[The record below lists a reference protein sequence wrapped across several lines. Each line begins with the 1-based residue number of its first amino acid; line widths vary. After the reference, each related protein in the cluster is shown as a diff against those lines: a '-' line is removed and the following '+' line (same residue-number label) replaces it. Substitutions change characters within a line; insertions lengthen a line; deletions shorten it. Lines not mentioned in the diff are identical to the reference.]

1 LFSLQPPVDIARRL
15 ASIDGESLRLIL
27 AGILLEPAY
36 LANHA
41 RILTLLHWTLVLANG
56 RRPPVKN
63 DLTGLFAAMLHH
75 PAALSE
81 DPPEDAFVDIVWTP
95 QSGFRIFPGI
105 YTGAGFHLQRL
116 LDTAQQAEDNVADAT
131 GLRDVMALLRLSETI
146 ASRCGLAAGA
156 FEESQPR
163 ASLRPNSRHALKLG
177 ALTCFRAEEL
187 NALGIEREQLNR
199 FVLQPTPD
207 LLEKPFGATDL
218 EHFPLL
224 EWEDGVQVLSPPS
237 LIVAAIAHMV
247 LALGPSLAESLY
259 LRDLARWLGV
269 DLSRAHAKP
278 LPGRDIAID
287 DPGWSESIEDR
298 ALALKFDHDKH
309 AHLLVLEAKWPRSR
323 DNAVPPPLG
332 GGSRLASA
340 LAQLVRKLHDEVEE
354 SEGADAGLTLVVH
367 NSPGWG
373 LQIGDLPNVGP
384 KWFVV
389 TMSAYSF
396 SMLLRSPGF
405 ELLKLWKMLAEI
417 QELRHRGTIIRLWPD
432 PLVYWSVWEYFGFT
446 FTPALA
452 DMRGT
457 ALMGDTTLLAPLIRR
472 VRDAWCTH
480 GVPTPW
486 GELSV
491 VERYP
496 DDDDT
501 MPDPQSPIYNDHM
514 AIAAGTLVG
523 VVENEHGPWWV
534 SVGRPPADMEDRQF
548 LFLLWQAVLEWLARA
563 AMEVGGRLSATARPL
578 LVTLLPIPIT
588 ITDGP
593 DTAQFFYRPD
603 GSEVRIALPA
613 NLMERMVRVD
623 NAAEVQ
629 VLAWILEGILTLR
642 GETANVDALTWA
654 REILAN
660 PDLKMIHIT
669 RDIDQAF
676 AIDLTAD
683 KTRYRPLQETDLANA
698 GRWMDERL
706 IARHDLTLVPPM
718 TPIGDAGQV
727 NTILNAAVDVHWE
740 ACRDRL
746 SSLDRRETLR
756 LVLGLIEAAH
766 RHRVDDERGARARR
780 VAYSDDPQ
788 LGVRR
793 ANQRDHAFRTYRVVA
808 EMALCA
814 CPMTGG
820 SPPGLSD
827 IDAIAAQVA
836 ALVRMAEFSDAAQ
849 RKLIKGE
856 LTFLPNGSILPYDG
870 GAEAFMSRYL
880 QACLEESVTIN
891 EERYSDLFGTPQD
904 DTEWVAH
911 HQDDLLSSA
920 TNKEGDYGTFEH
932 AVREEIG
939 LTISTIVTIS
949 FALQNIAA
957 KRFSEV
963 TCVRRSELTAATVAM
978 TGHLGKPVTSDE
990 FARFLA
996 AFGLFTRPAWDTPPE
1011 GFAPSDIFPW
1021 FFERRLSLMTRPLLV
1036 LSEEDDPEIMF
1047 GVRQIRMG
1055 TEYAVLLLEMGIW
1068 DKAKL
1073 GSAAAKAYIDAEV
1086 ARRGR
1091 AFESKVAAIFAEG
1104 GWTPHESIP
1113 MTRFGASKKLGEI
1126 DVLAV
1131 SADGTV
1137 WVVVECKWFGAART
1151 PREVAAWM
1159 QDFHGRDGDKL
1170 HKHLQRCDWIEV
1182 NSAMVAQQ
1190 LRLKPPLKILR
1201 RLVTTRPA
1209 PLAYANEV
1217 PAQANVRTERQL
1229 QAEFGKLPAVR

>member
-1 LFSLQPPVDIARRL
+1 M
-15 ASIDGESLRLIL
+15 L
-27 AGILLEPAY
+27 AGLLLDPAY

-41 RILTLLHWTLVLANG
+41 RILTLLHWALVLANG

-63 DLTGLFAAMLHH
+63 DLTGLFTAMSHH

-81 DPPEDAFVDIVWTP
+81 DPPEDVFVDIVWTLE
-95 QSGFRIFPGI
+95 SGFRIFPGI

-131 GLRDVMALLRLSETI
+131 GVRDVMALLRLSEAV
-146 ASRCGLAAGA
+146 ASRRGLAAGA

-163 ASLRPNSRHALKLG
+163 ASLRPSSRHAFKLG
-177 ALTCFRAEEL
+177 ALTCFRAEDL
-187 NALGIEREQLNR
+187 IALGIEPEQLNR
-199 FVLQPTPD
+199 FVLRPTPD
-207 LLEKPFGATDL
+207 LVEQPFGATDL
-218 EHFPLL
+218 EHFPLI
-224 EWEDGVQVLSPPS
+224 EWEGGVQVLSPPGLVS
-237 LIVAAIAHMV
+237 AAIAHMV
-247 LALGPSLAESLY
+247 LGLGPSLAESLY

-269 DLSRAHAKP
+269 DLPRAHAKP
-278 LPGRDIAID
+278 LPGCDVAIG
-287 DPGWSESIEDR
+287 DPGWSKSIEDR
-298 ALALKFDHDKH
+298 ALALEFDHDKH
-309 AHLLVLEAKWPRSR
+309 AHLLVLEAKWPKSR
-323 DNAVPPPLG
+323 DNPVPPPLG

-340 LAQLVRKLHDEVEE
+340 LNQLVRKLHDEIEE
-354 SEGADAGLTLVVH
+354 EDGADAGLTLVVH

-373 LQIGDLPNVGP
+373 LQIDDLPDLGP
-384 KWFVV
+384 RWFVV
-389 TMSAYSF
+389 SMSAYSF
-396 SMLLRSPGF
+396 SMLLRVPGF
-405 ELLKLWKMLAEI
+405 ELLKLWKMLAELR
-417 QELRHRGTIIRLWPD
+417 ELRQRGLIIKLWPD
-432 PLVYWSVWEYFGFT
+432 PIVYWSIWEEFGFT

-452 DMRGT
+452 DMRGM
-457 ALMGDTTLLAPLIRR
+457 ALFGDTTLVAPLVRR
-472 VRDAWCTH
+472 VRDAWYTH

-486 GELSV
+486 GGLSV

-501 MPDPQSPIYNDHM
+501 APEPQSPIYNDHM
-514 AIAAGTLVG
+514 AIAFGTLVG

-534 SVGRPPADMEDRQF
+534 SVGRPPADVEDRQF

-563 AMEVGGRLSATARPL
+563 TNNVEGRLSATAKPL
-578 LVTLLPIPIT
+578 LVTLLPIPLT

-593 DTAQFFYRPD
+593 DIAQFFYSPD
-603 GSEVRIALPA
+603 SSEVRIALPA
-613 NLMERMVRVD
+613 DLMERMVRVD
-623 NAAEVQ
+623 NAVEIQ

-642 GETANVDALTWA
+642 GETENVDALTWA

-676 AIDLTAD
+676 AVDLNAD
-683 KTRYRPLQETDLANA
+683 KTRYRPLQEPDLAIA
-698 GRWMDERL
+698 GRWMDESL
-706 IARHDLTLVPPM
+706 IARYGLTVAPPM
-718 TPIGDAGQV
+718 TPIRDAGHV
-727 NTILNAAVDVHWE
+727 NAILKAAVDVHWE

-746 SSLDRRETLR
+746 SNLDRRETLR

-780 VAYSDDPQ
+780 VAYKDDPQ

-814 CPMTGG
+814 CPMKGG
-820 SPPGLSD
+820 RPPGLSD

-836 ALVRMAEFSDAAQ
+836 ALTRMAEFSDAVQ

-856 LTFLPNGSILPYDG
+856 LTFLPDGSILPYGG
-870 GAEAFMSRYL
+870 GAEAFMTQYL
-880 QACLEESVTIN
+880 KACLEESVTID
-891 EERYSDLFGTPQD
+891 EERYWDLFDTPQD
-904 DTEWVAH
+904 DTEWVAR
-911 HQDDLLSSA
+911 HQDDLLSSENEEERDSGA
-920 TNKEGDYGTFEH
+920 FEY

-939 LTISTIVTIS
+939 LTISAIVTIA
-949 FALQNIAA
+949 FALQTIAGE
-957 KRFSEV
+957 RSSEV
-963 TCVRRSELTAATVAM
+963 SCLRRSELTEATVAM
-978 TGHLGKPVTSDE
+978 TGRLGNPIASDE
-990 FARFLA
+990 FDRFLA
-996 AFGLFTRPAWDTPPE
+996 AFGLFTRPAWDMPPQ
-1011 GFAPSDIFPW
+1011 GFEPSDIFPW

-1036 LSEEDDPEIMF
+1036 LSDEDDPEIMF
-1047 GVRQIRMG
+1047 SVRQVRMG
-1055 TEYAVLLLEMGIW
+1055 TEYAMLLLETGIS

-1073 GSAAAKAYIDAEV
+1073 RTPVAKAYIDAEI

-1091 AFESKVAAIFAEG
+1091 AFESKVAEVFAQG
-1104 GWTPHESIP
+1104 GWTPHKSIP
-1113 MTRFGASKKLGEI
+1113 MTRLGASKKLGEI

-1170 HKHLQRCDWIEV
+1170 HKHLQRCDWIEA
-1182 NSAMVAQQ
+1182 NSAMVAQR
-1190 LRLKPPLKILR
+1190 LRLAPPQRILR
-1201 RLVTTRPA
+1201 RLVTTRPV
-1209 PLAYANEV
+1209 PLAYVSEV

-1229 QAEFGKLPAVR
+1229 QAEFGDRPAA

>member
-1 LFSLQPPVDIARRL
+1 M
-15 ASIDGESLRLIL
+15 L

-41 RILTLLHWTLVLANG
+41 RVLTLLHWTLVLANG

-63 DLTGLFAAMLHH
+63 DLTGLFAAMSHH
-75 PAALSE
+75 PAASSE
-81 DPPEDAFVDIVWTP
+81 DPPEDSFVDIVWTP

-116 LDTAQQAEDNVADAT
+116 LDVAQQAEDSVADAAHV
-131 GLRDVMALLRLSETI
+131 RDVMALLRLSETI
-146 ASRCGLAAGA
+146 ASRCGLEAGA
-156 FEESQPR
+156 FEESEPR

-177 ALTCFRAEEL
+177 ALTCFSAEEL

-199 FVLQPTPD
+199 FVLQPTPY
-207 LLEKPFGATDL
+207 LLEQPFGGTDL

-224 EWEDGVQVLSPPS
+224 EWEGGVQVLSPPG
-237 LIVAAIAHMV
+237 LVGAAIAHMV
-247 LALGPSLAESLY
+247 LALGPPLAESLY
-259 LRDLARWLGV
+259 LRDMARWLGV
-269 DLSRAHAKP
+269 DLPRAGAKA
-278 LPGRDIAID
+278 LPGRDVAIA
-287 DPGWSESIEDR
+287 DPGWGKSIEDR

-323 DNAVPPPLG
+323 HKAVPPPLG

-340 LAQLVRKLHDEVEE
+340 LGELVLKLHDEIVE
-354 SEGADAGLTLVVH
+354 SESADAGLTLVVY

-373 LQIGDLPNVGP
+373 LQIDDLPDIGP
-384 KWFVV
+384 RWFVV
-389 TMSAYSF
+389 AMSAYSF

-405 ELLKLWKMLAEI
+405 EVLKLWKMLAEI
-417 QELRHRGTIIRLWPD
+417 QELRRRGTIIKLWPD
-432 PLVYWSVWEYFGFT
+432 PLVYWSVWEDFGFT

-457 ALMGDTTLLAPLIRR
+457 ALIGDTTLVAPLIRR
-472 VRDAWCTH
+472 VRDTWSAH
-480 GVPTPW
+480 GVRTPW
-486 GELSV
+486 GEFVV

-496 DDDDT
+496 TDDNT
-501 MPDPQSPIYNDHM
+501 VPDSQSPIYNDHL
-514 AIAAGTLVG
+514 AIATGTLVG

-534 SVGRPPADMEDRQF
+534 SVGRPPTDVEDRQF

-563 AMEVGGRLSATARPL
+563 ANGMGGRLSVNAKPL

-593 DTAQFFYRPD
+593 DTAQFFYSPD

-613 NLMERMVRVD
+613 DLTERMIRVD
-623 NAAEVQ
+623 NAAEIQ
-629 VLAWILEGILTLR
+629 VLAWILEGIQTLR

-660 PDLKMIHIT
+660 PDFKMIHIT

-676 AIDLTAD
+676 AIDLTTD
-683 KTRYRPLQETDLANA
+683 KTRYRPLQESDLATA

-706 IARHDLTLVPPM
+706 IARDNLPVAPPM
-718 TPIGDAGQV
+718 TPIRDAGQV
-727 NTILNAAVDVHWE
+727 NAILNAAVDVHWE
-740 ACRDRL
+740 TCRDRL

-788 LGVRR
+788 LSVRR
-793 ANQRDHAFRTYRVVA
+793 ASQRDHAFRTYRVVA

-814 CPMTGG
+814 CTRTGG
-820 SPPGLSD
+820 RPPGLSD
-827 IDAIAAQVA
+827 IDAVAAQVA
-836 ALVRMAEFSDAAQ
+836 ALVHMAEFSDAAQ
-849 RKLIKGE
+849 RKLIEGE
-856 LTFLPNGSILPYDG
+856 LTFLPNGSILPYGG
-870 GAEAFMSRYL
+870 GAEAFMSQYL
-880 QACLEESVTIN
+880 QACLEESVTID
-891 EERYSDLFGTPQD
+891 EERYSDLFDTPQD
-904 DTEWVAH
+904 DTEWVAR
-911 HQDDLLSSA
+911 HQHDLMSSEIEEERDNIA
-920 TNKEGDYGTFEH
+920 FEQ
-932 AVREEIG
+932 AIREEIG
-939 LTISTIVTIS
+939 LTISAIVTIA
-949 FALQNIAA
+949 FALQSIAA
-957 KRFSEV
+957 ERSSEV
-963 TCVRRSELTAATVAM
+963 ICLRRSELTSATVAV
-978 TGHLGKPVTSDE
+978 TGRLGNPITSDE
-990 FARFLA
+990 FDHFLA
-996 AFGLFTRPAWDTPPE
+996 AFGLFTRPGWDTPPP
-1011 GFAPSDIFPW
+1011 GFTPSDIFPW

-1073 GSAAAKAYIDAEV
+1073 RTAAAKAYIDAEV

-1104 GWTPHESIP
+1104 GWTPHTSIP

-1170 HKHLQRCDWIEV
+1170 HKHLQRCEWIEA
-1182 NSAMVAQQ
+1182 NSDTVAQR
-1190 LRLKPPLKILR
+1190 LRLAPPQSVLK
-1201 RLVTTRPA
+1201 RLVTTRPV

-1217 PAQANVRTERQL
+1217 PVQTNVRTERQL
-1229 QAEFGKLPAVR
+1229 RAEFGQFPAVV

>member
-1 LFSLQPPVDIARRL
+1 MT
-15 ASIDGESLRLIL
+15 LRLML
-27 AGILLEPAY
+27 AGILLQPAY

-41 RILTLLHWTLVLANG
+41 RILTLLHWTIVLANG
-56 RRPPVKN
+56 RRPPVRN
-63 DLTGLFAAMLHH
+63 DLTVLFSAMSDH
-75 PAALSE
+75 PAILSE
-81 DPPEDAFVDIVWTP
+81 DPPEDSFVDIVWTP
-95 QSGFRIFPGI
+95 QSGLRIFPGI

-116 LDTAQQAEDNVADAT
+116 LDTAQQAEDNIAGAAGV
-131 GLRDVMALLRLSETI
+131 RDVMALLRLSETI
-146 ASRCGLAAGA
+146 ASRCGLVAGV

-163 ASLRPNSRHALKLG
+163 ASLRPHSRRALKLG
-177 ALTCFRAEEL
+177 ALTCFNAEEL
-187 NALGIEREQLNR
+187 KALGIERERLKR
-199 FVLQPTPD
+199 FILQPTPG
-207 LLEKPFGATDL
+207 LLEQPFGGTDL
-218 EHFPLL
+218 EHFPLI
-224 EWEDGVQVLSPPS
+224 EWEGGVQVLSPPS
-237 LIVAAIAHMV
+237 LVGAAIAHIV
-247 LALGPSLAESLY
+247 LSLGPSHAESLY

-269 DLSRAHAKP
+269 DLPRAHAKP
-278 LPGRDIAID
+278 LPGRELHLG
-287 DPGWSESIEDR
+287 DPGWSRSVEDR

-309 AHLLVLEAKWPRSR
+309 AHLILLEAKWPNSR

-332 GGSRLASA
+332 GGRRLASA
-340 LAQLVRKLHDEVEE
+340 LSQLIRQLHDEIEDG
-354 SEGADAGLTLVVH
+354 EGADAGLTLVVH

-373 LQIGDLPNVGP
+373 LQIDDLPDLGP
-384 KWFVV
+384 RWFVV
-389 TMSAYSF
+389 SMSVYSF
-396 SMLLRSPGF
+396 SMLLRAPGF
-405 ELLKLWKMLAEI
+405 ELLKFWKMLAELREI
-417 QELRHRGTIIRLWPD
+417 RHRGTIIKLWPD
-432 PLVYWSVWEYFGFT
+432 PIVYWSVWENFGFT

-452 DMRGT
+452 DMRGM
-457 ALMGDTTLLAPLIRR
+457 ALIGDTTLVAPLVRR
-472 VRDAWCTH
+472 VRDAWYAH
-480 GVPTPW
+480 GVRTPW
-486 GELSV
+486 GEFTV

-501 MPDPQSPIYNDHM
+501 TPDPQSPIYNDHL

-534 SVGRPPADMEDRQF
+534 SVGRPPTDVEDRQF

-563 AMEVGGRLSATARPL
+563 ANEVGGRLSATAKPL

-613 NLMERMVRVD
+613 DLMERMVRVD
-623 NAAEVQ
+623 NAAEIQ

-642 GETANVDALTWA
+642 GETANVGALSWA

-676 AIDLTAD
+676 AIDLMAD
-683 KTRYRPLQETDLANA
+683 KTRYRPLQEPDLAIA

-706 IARHDLTLVPPM
+706 IARHGLTITPPM
-718 TPIGDAGQV
+718 TPIRDAGHV
-727 NTILNAAVDVHWE
+727 NAILNAAVDVHWE
-740 ACRDRL
+740 ICRDRL
-746 SSLDRRETLR
+746 SSLDRRETLH

-780 VAYSDDPQ
+780 VAYTDDPQ

-820 SPPGLSD
+820 RPPGLSD

-836 ALVRMAEFSDAAQ
+836 ALVRTAEFSDAAQ
-849 RKLIKGE
+849 RNLVKGE
-856 LTFLPNGSILPYDG
+856 FTFLPDGSILPYGG
-870 GAEAFMSRYL
+870 GAEAFMTQYL
-880 QACLEESVTIN
+880 KACLEESVAID
-891 EERYSDLFGTPQD
+891 EERYSDLFDTPQD
-904 DTEWVAH
+904 NTEWVAR
-911 HQDDLLSSA
+911 HQDDLLSSEDEE
-920 TNKEGDYGTFEH
+920 EGDNGAFEY

-939 LTISTIVTIS
+939 LAISAIVAIA
-949 FALQNIAA
+949 FALQNIAVG
-957 KRFSEV
+957 RSSEV
-963 TCVRRSELTAATVAM
+963 TCLRRSELTAAIVAL
-978 TGHLGKPVTSDE
+978 TGRWGNPITSDE
-990 FARFLA
+990 FDRFLA
-996 AFGLFTRPAWDTPPE
+996 AFGLFTRPAWDTPPP

-1036 LSEEDDPEIMF
+1036 LSEEDDPDIMF

-1055 TEYAVLLLEMGIW
+1055 TEYAMLLLEMGIW
-1068 DKAKL
+1068 DKGKL
-1073 GSAAAKAYIDAEV
+1073 GSAAAKAYIDAEA

-1091 AFESKVAAIFAEG
+1091 AFESKVAAIFAKG
-1104 GWTPHESIP
+1104 GWTPHKSIS
-1113 MTRFGASKKLGEI
+1113 MTRLGASKKLGEI

-1170 HKHLQRCDWIEV
+1170 HKHLQRCDWIEA
-1182 NSAMVAQQ
+1182 NSDLVAQR
-1190 LRLKPPLKILR
+1190 LRLAPPQRILR
-1201 RLVTTRPA
+1201 RLVTTRPV
-1209 PLAYANEV
+1209 PLAYSNEV
-1217 PAQANVRTERQL
+1217 PAQTNVRTERQL
-1229 QAEFGKLPAVR
+1229 QAEFGQLPAV

>member
-1 LFSLQPPVDIARRL
+1 MFSLQPPVDIARLL
-15 ASIDGESLRLIL
+15 APLDGTTLRFMLT
-27 AGILLEPAY
+27 GILLEPAY

-41 RILTLLHWTLVLANG
+41 RILTLLHWALVLANG

-63 DLTGLFAAMLHH
+63 DLTGLFAAMSDH

-81 DPPEDAFVDIVWTP
+81 DPPENVFVDIVWTT

-116 LDTAQQAEDNVADAT
+116 LDTAQQEEDNVADAT
-131 GLRDVMALLRLSETI
+131 AVRDVMALLCLSEAV
-146 ASRCGLAAGA
+146 ASRCGLPAGA

-163 ASLRPNSRHALKLG
+163 ASIRPNSRHAFKLG
-177 ALTCFRAEEL
+177 AFTSFRAEEL
-187 NALGIEREQLNR
+187 NALGIEAAHLKR

-207 LLEKPFGATDL
+207 LLEQPFGATDL
-218 EHFPLL
+218 ENSPLI
-224 EWEDGVQVLSPPS
+224 EWEGGVQVLSPPG
-237 LIVAAIAHMV
+237 LVAAAIAHMV
-247 LALGPSLAESLY
+247 LALGPSLAKSLY
-259 LRDLARWLGV
+259 LRDMARWLGV
-269 DLSRAHAKP
+269 DLPRAHAKP
-278 LPGRDIAID
+278 LPGRDVAIG
-287 DPGWSESIEDR
+287 DPGWSKSIEER
-298 ALALKFDHDKH
+298 ALALEFDHDKH
-309 AHLLVLEAKWPRSR
+309 AHLLVLEAKWPKSR

-340 LAQLVRKLHDEVEE
+340 LSRLVRKLHDEIEE
-354 SEGADAGLTLVVH
+354 GDGTDAGLTLVVH

-373 LQIGDLPNVGP
+373 LQIDDLPDLGP
-384 KWFVV
+384 RWFVV
-389 TMSAYSF
+389 SMSAYSF
-396 SMLLRSPGF
+396 SMLLRAPGF
-405 ELLKLWKMLAEI
+405 ELLKFWKMLAELR
-417 QELRHRGTIIRLWPD
+417 ELRDRGMIIKLWPD
-432 PLVYWSVWEYFGFT
+432 PIVYWSVWEDFGST

-452 DMRGT
+452 DMRGIALIGDT
-457 ALMGDTTLLAPLIRR
+457 ALVAPLVRR

-486 GELSV
+486 GELSI

-496 DDDDT
+496 DDEDSA
-501 MPDPQSPIYNDHM
+501 PDPQSPIYNDHM

-534 SVGRPPADMEDRQF
+534 SVGRPPADVEDRQF
-548 LFLLWQAVLEWLARA
+548 LLLLWQAVLEWLSRA
-563 AMEVGGRLSATARPL
+563 TVEVGGRLSATAKPL
-578 LVTLLPIPIT
+578 LVTLLPIPMT

-593 DTAQFFYRPD
+593 DTAQFFYSPD

-642 GETANVDALTWA
+642 GEATTVDALNWA

-676 AIDLTAD
+676 AIDLTTD
-683 KTRYRPLQETDLANA
+683 KTRYRPLQTPDLAVA

-706 IARHDLTLVPPM
+706 IGRHRLTVAPPM
-718 TPIGDAGQV
+718 TPISDAGQV
-727 NTILNAAVDVHWE
+727 NVILNAAVDVHWE
-740 ACRDRL
+740 TCRDRL
-746 SSLDRRETLR
+746 SSLDRGETLH
-756 LVLGLIEAAH
+756 LALGLIEAAH

-780 VAYSDDPQ
+780 VAYTDDPQ

-793 ANQRDHAFRTYRVVA
+793 ASQRDHAFRTYRVVA

-820 SPPGLSD
+820 RRPGLSD

-836 ALVRMAEFSDAAQ
+836 ALVHTAEFSDAAQ
-849 RKLIKGE
+849 RRLIKGE
-856 LTFLPNGSILPYDG
+856 LTFLPDGSILPYGG
-870 GAEAFMSRYL
+870 GAEAFMTQYL
-880 QACLEESVTIN
+880 KACLEESVTID
-891 EERYSDLFGTPQD
+891 EERYSDLFDTPQD
-904 DTEWVAH
+904 DTEWIER
-911 HQDDLLSSA
+911 HQDDLLSSG
-920 TNKEGDYGTFEH
+920 KEEEGDSGAFEH

-939 LTISTIVTIS
+939 LTTSAIVVIS
-949 FALQNIAA
+949 FALQSIAA
-957 KRFSEV
+957 ERSSEV
-963 TCVRRSELTAATVAM
+963 TRLRRSELTAAIVPM
-978 TGHLGKPVTSDE
+978 TGRLGNPISSDE
-990 FARFLA
+990 FDRFLA
-996 AFGLFTRPAWDTPPE
+996 AFGLFTRPAWDTPPP
-1011 GFAPSDIFPW
+1011 GFAPSDVFPW

-1036 LSEEDDPEIMF
+1036 LGNEDDPEIMF
-1047 GVRQIRMG
+1047 GVRQVQMG
-1055 TEYAVLLLEMGIW
+1055 TEYAMLLLEMGIW

-1073 GSAAAKAYIDAEV
+1073 RTAAAKAYIDAEV

-1091 AFESKVAAIFAEG
+1091 AFESKVAEIFTEG
-1104 GWTPHESIP
+1104 GWRPHESIP
-1113 MTRFGASKKLGEI
+1113 MTRLGASKKLGEI

-1131 SADGTV
+1131 SVDGTT

-1159 QDFHGRDGDKL
+1159 QDFRGHDGDKL

-1182 NSAMVAQQ
+1182 NSAMVAQR
-1190 LRLKPPLKILR
+1190 LHLKPPQRILR

-1209 PLAYANEV
+1209 PLAFADEV

-1229 QAEFGKLPAVR
+1229 QAEFGQLPTVR

>member
-1 LFSLQPPVDIARRL
+1 MS
-15 ASIDGESLRLIL
+15 
-27 AGILLEPAY
+27 
-36 LANHA
+36 
-41 RILTLLHWTLVLANG
+41 
-56 RRPPVKN
+56 
-63 DLTGLFAAMLHH
+63 HH

-81 DPPEDAFVDIVWTP
+81 DPPEDAFVDIVWTL

-131 GLRDVMALLRLSETI
+131 GVRDVMALLRLSEAV

-163 ASLRPNSRHALKLG
+163 ASLRPSSRHAFKLG

-187 NALGIEREQLNR
+187 KALSIEPEQLNR
-199 FVLQPTPD
+199 FVLRPTPD
-207 LLEKPFGATDL
+207 LLEQPFGGTDL
-218 EHFPLL
+218 EHFPLK
-224 EWEDGVQVLSPPS
+224 EWEGGVQVLSPPG
-237 LIVAAIAHMV
+237 LVGAAIAHMV

-259 LRDLARWLGV
+259 LRDIARWLGV
-269 DLSRAHAKP
+269 DLPRAHAKP
-278 LPGRDIAID
+278 LPGCDVAIG
-287 DPGWSESIEDR
+287 DPGWSKSIEDR
-298 ALALKFDHDKH
+298 ALALEFDHDKH
-309 AHLLVLEAKWPRSR
+309 AHLFVLEAKWPESR

-340 LAQLVRKLHDEVEE
+340 LSQLVRNLHDEIEE
-354 SEGADAGLTLVVH
+354 GDGADAGLTLVVH

-373 LQIGDLPNVGP
+373 LQIDDLPDLGP
-384 KWFVV
+384 RWFVV
-389 TMSAYSF
+389 SMSAYSF
-396 SMLLRSPGF
+396 SMLLRTPGF
-405 ELLKLWKMLAEI
+405 ELLKFWKMLAELR
-417 QELRHRGTIIRLWPD
+417 ELRHRGMALIGDTALVA
-432 PLVYWSVWEYFGFT
+432 PLV
-446 FTPALA
+446 
-452 DMRGT
+452 
-457 ALMGDTTLLAPLIRR
+457 RR
-472 VRDAWCTH
+472 VRDAWYSH

-486 GELSV
+486 GGLSV

-501 MPDPQSPIYNDHM
+501 ASDPQSPIYNDHM
-514 AIAAGTLVG
+514 AIASGKLVG
-523 VVENEHGPWWV
+523 VVEKEHGPWWV
-534 SVGRPPADMEDRQF
+534 SVGRPPTDVEDRQF

-563 AMEVGGRLSATARPL
+563 ANGVGGRLSAAAKPL

-593 DTAQFFYRPD
+593 DTAQFFYSPD
-603 GSEVRIALPA
+603 GSEVRIALPTD
-613 NLMERMVRVD
+613 LMERMVRVD
-623 NAAEVQ
+623 NAAEIQ

-642 GETANVDALTWA
+642 GETVNVDALTLA

-683 KTRYRPLQETDLANA
+683 KTRYRPLQEPDLATA
-698 GRWMDERL
+698 GRWMDEHL
-706 IARHDLTLVPPM
+706 NARHDLTVAPPM
-718 TPIGDAGQV
+718 TPISDVGQV
-727 NTILNAAVDVHWE
+727 NAILNAAVDVHWE

-820 SPPGLSD
+820 RLPGLSD
-827 IDAIAAQVA
+827 IDAIAAQVVV
-836 ALVRMAEFSDAAQ
+836 LVRMAEFSDAAQ

-856 LTFLPNGSILPYDG
+856 LTFLPNGSILPYG
-870 GAEAFMSRYL
+870 GAEAFMSQYL
-880 QACLEESVTIN
+880 QACLEESVTID
-891 EERYSDLFGTPQD
+891 EERYSDLFDPPQD
-904 DTEWVAH
+904 DTEWVARH
-911 HQDDLLSSA
+911 RDDLLSSEIEEERA
-920 TNKEGDYGTFEH
+920 SGAFEH

-939 LTISTIVTIS
+939 LTISAIVTIA

-957 KRFSEV
+957 ERFSEV
-963 TCVRRSELTAATVAM
+963 TCLRRSELTPATVAM
-978 TGHLGKPVTSDE
+978 TGRLGKPITAGE
-990 FARFLA
+990 FDRFLA
-996 AFGLFTRPAWDTPPE
+996 AFGLFTRPAWDGPPR

-1036 LSEEDDPEIMF
+1036 LGEEDDPEIMF

-1055 TEYAVLLLEMGIW
+1055 TEYAMLLLEMGIW

-1073 GSAAAKAYIDAEV
+1073 GSSAAKAYIDVEV

-1104 GWTPHESIP
+1104 GWTPHKSIP
-1113 MTRFGASKKLGEI
+1113 MSRLGASKKLGEI

-1131 SADGTV
+1131 SGDGTV

-1170 HKHLQRCDWIEV
+1170 HKHLQRCNWIEA
-1182 NSAMVAQQ
+1182 NSDIVAQR
-1190 LRLKPPLKILR
+1190 LRLTPPQRVLR
-1201 RLVTTRPA
+1201 RLVTTRPV
-1209 PLAYANEV
+1209 PLAYANDV
-1217 PAQANVRTERQL
+1217 PAQTNVRTERQL
-1229 QAEFGKLPAVR
+1229 QAEFGQPPVV